1 MATASQ
7 DESICLWDISVPIS
21 KPETLGKSANSLEED
36 KRRKGYTQGE
46 RLCIFG
52 GVGGHLEAVVSIVS
66 RSRCTVRKRKSRADG
81 DRVSL

>member
-1 MATASQ
+1 MHPTLPHIVATASQ

-36 KRRKGYTQGE
+36 KRRKGYAEGE

-52 GVGGHLEAVVSIVS
+52 GIGGHIEAVVSIVS
-66 RSRCTVRKRKSRADG
+66 CSRRAVRKQTRC
-81 DRVSL
+81 